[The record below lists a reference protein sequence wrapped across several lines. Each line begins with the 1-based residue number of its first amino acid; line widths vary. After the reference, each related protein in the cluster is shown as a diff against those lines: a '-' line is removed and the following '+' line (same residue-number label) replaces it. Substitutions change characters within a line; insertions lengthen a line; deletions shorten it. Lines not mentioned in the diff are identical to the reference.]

1 MKSHLAH
8 SLLAAT
14 ALGGISLAQTT
25 GHTNPLGFTTQ
36 TLGANRQNLV
46 GLNLMKRVIAAGSFT
61 AVSGPTISD
70 SQTNFSQA
78 IPAGK
83 MAVLEITSG
92 AAAGTVQ
99 DFAVWNE
106 NSITLPAEI
115 PGLAVG
121 DTYKVR
127 LTHTLQ
133 ELFPAGT
140 LTAALSASNA
150 DKVWIPTGPG
160 TYDRYWYK
168 SGNPVEWH
176 RTSDGKNDTGL
187 VTSEVS
193 LLYIDGIIVEKKAS
207 AHKLVL
213 SGEVKTTGSNVL
225 LGQGQ
230 NLISVVPPTG
240 ATLFA
245 SGLQGDIASSAKVST
260 SDIVWVPSGANAY
273 TKYWYKSTAPTGWR
287 ITSGSKDLGAVSAD
301 VPLPPSIFIQR
312 RSATPTVVTMDV
324 PNTYSSL

>member
-1 MKSHLAH
+1 MTSRLALTI
-8 SLLAAT
+8 SAAA
-14 ALGGISLAQTT
+14 ALGGISPAQTT
-25 GHTNPLGFTTQ
+25 AHTNPLGFTTQ

-46 GLNLMKRVIAAGSFT
+46 GLNLMKRVIAAGSLT

-83 MAVLEITSG
+83 IAVLEITSG

-99 DFAVWNE
+99 DFVTWSDNR
-106 NSITLPAEI
+106 ITLPAEVA
-115 PGLAVG
+115 GLAVG
-121 DTYKVR
+121 DTYKIR

-133 ELFPAGT
+133 EVFPAGT
-140 LTAALSASNA
+140 LTGALSASNA

-168 SGNPVEWH
+168 IGSPAEWH
-176 RTSDGKNDTGL
+176 RTSDGQNDTG
-187 VTSEVS
+187 VVSGDVS
-193 LLYIDGIIVEKKAS
+193 LLYIDGIIVEKKAN
-207 AHKLVL
+207 AKDLVI
-213 SGEVKTTGSNVL
+213 SGEVKTAGSNVL

-245 SGLQGDIASSAKVST
+245 SGLQGDIAGSEKVST
-260 SDIVWVPSGANAY
+260 ADIVWVPKGVNAY
-273 TKYWYKSTAPTGWR
+273 IKYWYKSSSPAGWR
-287 ITSGSKDLGAVSAD
+287 ITSGTKDLGAVSAD

-312 RSATPTVVTMDV
+312 RSATPTVATMNV
-324 PNTYSSL
+324 PATYSSL